1 MPFKLNLNDVVETK
15 KQHPCGSHRFTITRT
30 GMDFRMKCEGCGKE
44 IWIERP
50 KLEKRIKK
58 VYRQGQEIAINTIK

>member
-1 MPFKLNLNDVVETK
+1 MPIPLIVGDVVHTK
-15 KQHPCGSHRFTITRT
+15 KQHPCGSKSFVIMRT

-50 KLEKRIKK
+50 KLEKRIKQ
-58 VYRQGQEIAINTIK
+58 VIRDGQDIPIKK

>member
-1 MPFKLNLNDVVETK
+1 MPLHLLINDVVETK
-15 KQHPCGSHRFTITRT
+15 KPHPCGGHRFLITRT
-30 GMDFRMKCEGCGKE
+30 GMDFRMQCMTCSKE

-58 VYRQGQEIAINTIK
+58 IFRDNLEVPKV

>member
-1 MPFKLNLNDVVETK
+1 MPMHLELNDVVETK
-15 KQHPCGSHRFTITRT
+15 KPHPCGGYQFKLTRT
-30 GMDFRMKCEGCGKE
+30 GMDFRMQCLTCNKE

-58 VYRQGQEIAINTIK
+58 IMRNGVEVAK

>member
-1 MPFKLNLNDVVETK
+1 MPLQLQLKDVIETK
-15 KQHPCGSHRFTITRT
+15 KPHPCGGYQFMITRT
-30 GMDFRMKCEGCGKE
+30 GMDFRMQCLKCTKE

-58 VYRQGQEIAINTIK
+58 IFREGVEIPKV

>member
-1 MPFKLNLNDVVETK
+1 MPLQLLKDDIVETK
-15 KQHPCGSHRFTITRT
+15 KPHPCGGYQFKLTRT
-30 GMDFRMKCEGCGKE
+30 GMDFRMLCLTCNKE

-58 VYRQGQEIAINTIK
+58 IIREGIEVPK